1 MANFNPNSD
10 ATELWLDG
18 ADAATLSYH
27 AGTEK
32 VSEWRDKS
40 GHDRHC
46 GQADA
51 NRAPRRFGAGIAF
64 DGFQS
69 LIATDLSLPY
79 QNQDFTLGILVSGS
93 STTGASYELFFSA
106 AVQPQDFGTFALV
119 RYPKS
124 DRQRIDG
131 CLGSDLANYIYGE
144 IGTYSSKGEPH
155 QTIVLTKKAGEVSIR
170 IGGATYVAQPAVS
183 SNDLITQYMIGN
195 SGFSSADYL
204 YGACF
209 EVVLAYNA
217 DPIEVEGYL
226 SRKWGTAYALPAD
239 HPYHISS
246 GDFLPP
252 STQAAKVSGIVQI
265 DGTPAQRTV
274 RAFGYA
280 PTVHEIDGNT
290 ISQSKSLGH
299 ATSDPD
305 TGEYTINLL
314 GGYDRQVFVVAFD
327 DYGADFQPD
336 LALAVGDR
344 VHPTTPNGYVW
355 ECVGA
360 GTLPSEEPAWIIDT
374 ETAQLYGTASM
385 ITRPFY
391 RPMVH
396 GPVMPEVVGI
406 NKNDLLAALDAAG
419 TLDSGAYT
427 PETWAILDDAV
438 QAGQAV
444 YDDPEADQA
453 TVDAATQTINDAIE
467 GLEAPEPLP
476 TVIGE
481 ASGGGFYA
489 GDIEDDGQWYKLIVA
504 DIEADVSGL
513 PWGGYG
519 TDLQAATSTTNGP
532 ANTEAMRGTAT
543 YEAGNHCLDYRGGG
557 FDDWYM
563 PARSELAAIYENLGH
578 SKAPP
583 AGFESGGAQAFNA
596 SYYWCS
602 TQGSSG
608 NAWVRRLSD
617 GDEHA
622 GVNKSS
628 TVPRVRPVRR
638 IPFTPE
644 AG

>member
-1 MANFNPNSD
+1 VTPSGSQVTGDFQFSIGAR
-10 ATELWLDG
+10 ATSQTTGSHQTAEDFIGELG
-18 ADAATLSYH
+18 
-27 AGTEK
+27 EI
-32 VSEWRDKS
+32 
-40 GHDRHC
+40 
-46 GQADA
+46 
-51 NRAPRRFGAGIAF
+51 F
-64 DGFQS
+64 
-69 LIATDLSLPY
+69 
-79 QNQDFTLGILVSGS
+79 LVSK
-93 STTGASYELFFSA
+93 
-106 AVQPQDFGTFALV
+106 AVT
-119 RYPKS
+119 
-124 DRQRIDG
+124 
-131 CLGSDLANYIYGE
+131 E
-144 IGTYSSKGEPH
+144 EE
-155 QTIVLTKKAGEVSIR
+155 LTKI
-170 IGGATYVAQPAVS
+170 
-183 SNDLITQYMIGN
+183 
-195 SGFSSADYL
+195 
-204 YGACF
+204 
-209 EVVLAYNA
+209 
-217 DPIEVEGYL
+217 EGYL
-226 SRKWGTAYALPAD
+226 AHKWGLESQLPETHAYK
-239 HPYHISS
+239 SS
-246 GDFLPP
+246 PP
-252 STQAAKVSGIVQI
+252 KLATDSQVSKVSGVVQI

-274 RAFGYA
+274 RAYGYN
-280 PTVHEIDGNT
+280 PTVHQIDGNT
-290 ISQSKSLGH
+290 LSQSKSLGH
-299 ATSDPD
+299 ATSHPV
-305 TGEYTINLL
+305 TGEYTIDLL
-314 GGYDRQVFVVAFD
+314 AGYDRQVFVVAFD
-327 DYGADFQPD
+327 DYGDPFTPD
-336 LALAVGDR
+336 KTLAVGDR

-355 ECVGA
+355 ECAGA
-360 GTLPSEEPAWIIDT
+360 GTLPSEEPAWVIDT

-453 TVDAATQTINDAIE
+453 AVDAATQAINDAID
-467 GLEAPEPLP
+467 GLEAPELVP

-481 ASGGGFYA
+481 AFGGGFYA